1 MVEFI
6 KVSFR
11 EAQQLIEEVV
21 LEAEKINKQIAVA
34 VCGPEGE
41 MISFLRMDDASPA
54 SSVISQN
61 KAYTSA
67 RDRKTTKEMGD
78 SMISKNRPPAYW
90 GDPKITG
97 FGGGVPIISNSKVVG
112 GIGVSGLSEAE
123 DERIANAA
131 IKKVFG

>member
-78 SMISKNRPPAYW
+78 SMTSKNRPPAYW

-97 FGGGVPIISNSKVVG
+97 FGGGVPIISNSKVIG